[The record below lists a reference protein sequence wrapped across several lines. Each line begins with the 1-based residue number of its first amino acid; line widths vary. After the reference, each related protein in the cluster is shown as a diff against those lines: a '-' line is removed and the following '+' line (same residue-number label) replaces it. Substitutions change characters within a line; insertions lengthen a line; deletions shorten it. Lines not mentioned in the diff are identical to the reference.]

1 MSTTEFFQRN
11 RNRSILLII
20 SSLFIACGNADLPE
34 LISAPIE
41 VDRPQV
47 IEEKTKESLPK
58 DDVVE
63 NITEEIIEEVEN
75 IVEINRGI
83 SDEQISIVVLKSGN
97 VFKDV
102 EIGVQALLERVNND
116 GGVASRK
123 IEILEIVDDNGE
135 EELAFLIEEPE
146 VDWSGE
152 GITMQ

>member
-63 NITEEIIEEVEN
+63 NIAEEIIEEVEN
-75 IVEINRGI
+75 IN
-83 SDEQISIVVLKSGN
+83 
-97 VFKDV
+97 FK
-102 EIGVQALLERVNND
+102 
-116 GGVASRK
+116 
-123 IEILEIVDDNGE
+123 
-135 EELAFLIEEPE
+135 
-146 VDWSGE
+146 
-152 GITMQ
+152 